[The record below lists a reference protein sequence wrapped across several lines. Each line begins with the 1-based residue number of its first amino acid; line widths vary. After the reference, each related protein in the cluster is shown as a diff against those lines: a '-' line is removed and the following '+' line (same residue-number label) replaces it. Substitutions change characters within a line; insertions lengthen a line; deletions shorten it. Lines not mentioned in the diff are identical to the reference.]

1 MSRQDLTRHAPEG
14 GPSRPGGALHAV
26 TRRQFLGTA
35 AGVAAGAAAL
45 GGLAPA
51 SGARAQT
58 RIKIGYLPL
67 LAVGPL
73 YVANDRG
80 YLRDAGLDVEMVRF
94 AAGVEMA
101 AALGTGEL
109 TAGYAAVSPALFNA
123 WTRGVRTMV
132 VLDAA
137 RFRPGYGT
145 ILTMVRNDLADVI
158 RSPQDL
164 RGRRVSLGLL
174 GSAIDYVMRQFLEQ
188 NGLTE
193 DDVDGQRLAN
203 VDVNAGLAGRSL
215 DAAGIGEPFGAMAE
229 QNGIARRWIGG
240 DQITPGLQLAC
251 LLVSEQAV
259 RDRALTTALV
269 TAYLRGI
276 REFVPNQTSDP
287 AILEIVNRW
296 TGVPPDTIR
305 QSVPSYADPNGGL
318 DVDDLR
324 RQEAFWLRHGIVSA
338 PSAIDE
344 RIDLSFAEAAVQTLG
359 RA

>member
-1 MSRQDLTRHAPEG
+1 MSRQDLARHAPEREA
-14 GPSRPGGALHAV
+14 SRSGRAPHAV

-35 AGVAAGAAAL
+35 AGVAAGAALVGPAA
-45 GGLAPA
+45 GVATAAPA
-51 SGARAQT
+51 RGQARV
-58 RIKIGYLPL
+58 KIGYLAL

-145 ILTMVRNDLADVI
+145 ILTMVRSDLADVI

-188 NGLTE
+188 TTRRATRKGAH
-193 DDVDGQRLAN
+193 R
-203 VDVNAGLAGRSL
+203 
-215 DAAGIGEPFGAMAE
+215 AA
-229 QNGIARRWIGG
+229 
-240 DQITPGLQLAC
+240 
-251 LLVSEQAV
+251 
-259 RDRALTTALV
+259 
-269 TAYLRGI
+269 
-276 REFVPNQTSDP
+276 
-287 AILEIVNRW
+287 
-296 TGVPPDTIR
+296 
-305 QSVPSYADPNGGL
+305 
-318 DVDDLR
+318 
-324 RQEAFWLRHGIVSA
+324 
-338 PSAIDE
+338 
-344 RIDLSFAEAAVQTLG
+344 
-359 RA
+359 